1 MPRFSKRSRDNLDT
15 CDERLQR
22 VCERVIEQFDF
33 TVLEGY
39 RTLERQRELLRQGK
53 TKLSPGKSAHNR
65 NPSTAVDVA
74 PYPIDWSDIRRFDI
88 LAGFMFQAAAEEG
101 VTLRWGGDWDRDWEL
116 SDQTFNDLPHFE
128 IVEDDL

>member
-53 TKLSPGKSAHNR
+53 TKLPPGKSAHNR